1 MERRLRGPDGR
12 EWVVRSYRFRRP
24 PWRQPGGLGV
34 LDPDEGL
41 FVYVPFLLLYVVLA
55 PLTLLLLPLL
65 VFLLEAPI
73 RAVSALVSRQRWV
86 VAVHEGAAP
95 SRMTW
100 VTDPQHLDAVVAQ
113 VGRQLELGYDPVQPH
128 RARFLGFG

>member
-1 MERRLRGPDGR
+1 MQGPDGR

-24 PWRQPGGLGV
+24 PWRPLGSLGL

-65 VFLLEAPI
+65 AFLVEAPI
-73 RAVSALVSRQRWV
+73 RGVLALVSPRRWV
-86 VAVHEGAAP
+86 EAVHEGAAP

-100 VTDPQHLDAVVAQ
+100 VTDPEHLDAVVDQ
-113 VGRQLELGYDPVQPH
+113 IGRQLELGYDRVQPH
-128 RARFLGFG
+128 RARFLGFQ